1 MTEKGGST
9 IPLAQPLN
17 PPMITLFSQQI
28 FPEICQKFLFEQK
41 LC

>member
-9 IPLAQPLN
+9 IPLAPPLN
-17 PPMITLFSQQI
+17 LPMITLFSRQI
-28 FPEICQKFLFEQK
+28 FPKICQKFLFEQK